1 MFSKNISKLIITSN
15 FVFHFH
21 WTHFFLHLEYPRES
35 VSRKHFSFILKRFLI
50 NSCYKT
56 RWWRR
61 RRYAWR
67 RFFNLCSQQQNRPY
81 GVVDPFKLLSFFFL
95 FFFSSSFFSCSQI
108 KKTHSALFYVSLMH
122 ETIRNGKRHFFIYI
136 SPEERRGRKKERR
149 RSEGSRNLCKVLGCK
164 IFFIIFT

>member
-1 MFSKNISKLIITSN
+1 MFSKNISKLIIASN

-56 RWWRR
+56 RWWRRR

-136 SPEERRGRKKERR
+136 SPEERKKERKKKKW
-149 RSEGSRNLCKVLGCK
+149 GKPKFV
-164 IFFIIFT
+164 